1 MIREGQIDHALVVAG
16 LLWWLGTRSPG
27 LMR

>member
-16 LLWWLGTRSPG
+16 LLWWLGTEGPG
-27 LMR
+27 LVS